1 MILQKS
7 KYLFFFLLILIY
19 GCGASNTS
27 VFKNDVELGP
37 VVYSNKEYGITM
49 RLPSGWEILKE
60 NECNCTKVWIVRN
73 DYGAS
78 LNLSRIYLD
87 HITNEEIQKAPIEIL
102 LAYIKTLKAAEMNG
116 RFAQIG
122 KNELFKIGSRDYG
135 AIIYYGK
142 NNMPVRSIIFKHKN
156 YFYQFDAYVTEPGIG
171 NKLLPDEVYSI
182 QNAVLASVE

>member
-7 KYLFFFLLILIY
+7 KYLIFFLLILLY

-27 VFKNDVELGP
+27 VFKNDVKLSP
-37 VVYSNKEYGITM
+37 VVYSNKEYGITL
-49 RLPSGWEILKE
+49 RLPAGWEAIKE
-60 NECNCTKVWIVRN
+60 NDCNCTKVWIVRN

-78 LNLSRIYLD
+78 LNLTRIYLD
-87 HITNEEIQKAPIEIL
+87 YITNEEIKKAPIEIL

-142 NNMPVRSIIFKHKN
+142 NNMPVRSVIFQHKN
-156 YFYQFDAYVTEPGIG
+156 YFYQFDAYVTESGIG

-182 QNAVLASVE
+182 QNEVLVSIE